1 MQKVLIFVLAMVLIF
16 SCVGCGTI
24 DENDISSSDDQYNS
38 DTLSKENSVDNS
50 DDNETV
56 YASDKLVNRFINE
69 FNDYSNFEMGE
80 ITKGNIRT
88 KFFAYANDC
97 YIEMINANDATA
109 ECFSISINGGKE
121 ITERD
126 KMFKVATD
134 VIKVLDPTID
144 DSKIIQVITYLESEE
159 YMVSDYKI
167 TDNVIVKT
175 YVPIVEL
182 SYGKSD
188 CRIDIISND
197 YK

>member
-1 MQKVLIFVLAMVLIF
+1 MKKVLFFVLAMVLIF
-16 SCVGCGTI
+16 SCAGCATV
-24 DENDISSSDDQYNS
+24 DVDDISSSDNQYDS
-38 DTLSKENSVDNS
+38 DASAKENSDDSSN
-50 DDNETV
+50 DNETV
-56 YASDKLVNRFINE
+56 YASDKVVNRFINE
-69 FNDYSNFEMGE
+69 FNDYSDFEMGE

-97 YIEMINANDATA
+97 YIEMINANDVTA
-109 ECFSISINGGKE
+109 ECFSISINGGKG

-134 VIKVLDPTID
+134 VIKILDPTID
-144 DSKIIQVITYLESEE
+144 DSKITQVITYLEGEE

-167 TDNVIVKT
+167 TDNVIVET

-188 CRIDIISND
+188 CRIDIISNN